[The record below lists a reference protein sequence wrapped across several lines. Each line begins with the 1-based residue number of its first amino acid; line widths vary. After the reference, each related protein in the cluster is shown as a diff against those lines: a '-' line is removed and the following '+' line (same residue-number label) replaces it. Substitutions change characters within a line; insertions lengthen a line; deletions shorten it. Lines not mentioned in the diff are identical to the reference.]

1 MCMDYAKK
9 CKCGAR
15 TASFNFKDSLLPGE
29 VISELYCPECSSG
42 VQHDSQTMMRDNGW
56 VLHFEM
62 DMARFML
69 NKLPLPASGIT
80 PEYLFDEG
88 YCSWRGV
95 TPTDHIDSLREREE
109 ILKYAKTDPKRYF
122 EELKNWGN
130 KRMERLAR
138 EGWRK
143 ARDGQPVHS

>member
-15 TASFNFKDSLLPGE
+15 SASFNFRDSLLHGE
-29 VISELYCPECSSG
+29 VIAELYCPACSPG
-42 VQHDSQTMMRDNGW
+42 VVYDPLTMVQDNGW
-56 VLHFEM
+56 VLQFEM

-69 NKLPLPASGIT
+69 SKLPAGSSGIS
-80 PEYLFDEG
+80 PQYLFDEG
-88 YCSWRGV
+88 YCTWRGI
-95 TPTDHIDSLREREE
+95 TPTDNIDSLREREE

-122 EELKNWGN
+122 EELRTWGTR
-130 KRMERLAR
+130 RMERLAR

-143 ARDGQPVHS
+143 AREGAPVHS

>member
-15 TASFNFKDSLLPGE
+15 SASFNFRDSLLPGE
-29 VISELYCPECSSG
+29 VIAEVYCPACSSG
-42 VQHDSQTMMRDNGW
+42 LKYDSLTMVQDNGW
-56 VLHFEM
+56 VLQFEM

-69 NKLPLPASGIT
+69 NKLPVESSSIT
-80 PEYLFDEG
+80 PQYLFDEG
-88 YCSWRGV
+88 YCTWRGI
-95 TPTDHIDSLREREE
+95 TPTDNIDSLREREE

-122 EELKNWGN
+122 EELRTWGT
-130 KRMERLAR
+130 KRMERLAL

-143 ARDGQPVHS
+143 AREGAPVHS